1 MWRYKLVPLAALGPG
16 DPRIAAWEAQ
26 LDELG
31 SEGWEAV
38 AVLGSDTP
46 CVLFKM
52 RRDVGSY

>member
-1 MWRYKLVPLAALGPG
+1 MWRYKLVPLMLLPEGE
-16 DPRIAAWEAQ
+16 PRIAAWEAQ

-31 SEGWEAV
+31 REGWEAV
-38 AVLGSDTP
+38 AVLGTDTP